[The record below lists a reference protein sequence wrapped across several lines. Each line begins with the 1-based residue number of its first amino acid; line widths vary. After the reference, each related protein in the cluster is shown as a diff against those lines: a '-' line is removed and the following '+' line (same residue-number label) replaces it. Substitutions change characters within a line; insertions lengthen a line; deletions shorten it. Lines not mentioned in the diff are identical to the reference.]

1 MHRCNLKID
10 AQCSLSPSPLLS
22 FSSNLGPSFSR
33 LKDYKN
39 LLLPVLA
46 FFNLFSIEEAEW
58 SFTDIKQKLPLTC
71 RKHFPLPLN
80 KIGLFSTT
88 HKAFRSLGLAYPL
101 TSRDTTHISALALP
115 FLGVSALPP
124 ISSHDCFLFFRCSS
138 PERPSLTT
146 PFSGLLSHYHIHV
159 LFSSKVLN
167 LIWSFVYFLAYFLC
181 LSTRAGSAL
190 CSAMSLAPSIVPDM

>member
-1 MHRCNLKID
+1 M
-10 AQCSLSPSPLLS
+10 
-22 FSSNLGPSFSR
+22 
-33 LKDYKN
+33 
-39 LLLPVLA
+39 
-46 FFNLFSIEEAEW
+46 
-58 SFTDIKQKLPLTC
+58 
-71 RKHFPLPLN
+71 
-80 KIGLFSTT
+80 T

-115 FLGVSALPP
+115 FMGVSALPP

-167 LIWSFVYFLAYFLC
+167 LI
-181 LSTRAGSAL
+181 
-190 CSAMSLAPSIVPDM
+190 